1 MSTTG
6 YFARGETRICCSEDW
21 KRDFECAREAV
32 EPIVVLGRSWIRISC
47 FLLGSEEVE
56 EDGGESREP

>member
-6 YFARGETRICCSEDW
+6 YFARGETRICCNEDW

-47 FLLGSEEVE
+47 FLGSEVE
-56 EDGGESREP
+56 GDGESREP